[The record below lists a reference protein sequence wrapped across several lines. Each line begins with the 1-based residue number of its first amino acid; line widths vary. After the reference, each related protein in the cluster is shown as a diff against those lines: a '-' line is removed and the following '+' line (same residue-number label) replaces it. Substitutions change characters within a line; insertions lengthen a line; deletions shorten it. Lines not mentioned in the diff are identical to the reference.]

1 MFDKPQTQWGI
12 NLSFP
17 RLWGKFRGGQWR
29 STKLNYSF
37 ERLLEPDSTNDWQ
50 LHRPI
55 LGYIFSVSLGGAKW
69 KQRYNLL
76 GQYFHFPSEACLLSL
91 KKNLN
96 EKKWLHTVHVHCQ
109 ANEKRQMSTKKK
121 RATGLVSFYS
131 DGTATWSYAYI
142 CKQRWKGRQS
152 WGGNW
157 GRMILLTM

>member
-96 EKKWLHTVHVHCQ
+96 EKK
-109 ANEKRQMSTKKK
+109 
-121 RATGLVSFYS
+121 
-131 DGTATWSYAYI
+131 
-142 CKQRWKGRQS
+142 
-152 WGGNW
+152 
-157 GRMILLTM
+157 